1 MMNIMNKMVIKMLI
15 YYNYFKKY
23 KKFYGIKLNCINK
36 KKKKFIFNKIK
47 VAKYYFL
54 FFFFK
59 KSVLYNIY
67 IIYNIYL
74 II

>member
-36 KKKKFIFNKIK
+36 KKKKKI
-47 VAKYYFL
+47 L
-54 FFFFK
+54 F
-59 KSVLYNIY
+59 
-67 IIYNIYL
+67 
-74 II
+74 